1 MGIALRLEQLS
12 KTFGERDAA
21 VHAVD
26 AVSLTV
32 DEAEVVLIQGP
43 SGAGKTTL
51 LAMAGGLMR
60 PSAGRVYL
68 GDTELTALTER
79 ELPAVRLRKIGFIFQ
94 SANLLAN
101 LTAAENIQIV
111 MEAAGLRRRD
121 AKKRADDLLD
131 RLRLKHRSDRLPDKL
146 SGGERQRV
154 AIARALANDAALL
167 LADEPTA
174 NLDSRAGYQLM
185 HTLENLAKEHGKTVV
200 AVTHDH
206 RIEDVA
212 DRVVWLE
219 DGHLSDRRPELNE
232 TATDPVCGM
241 TIDPSRAAG
250 SRQRGG
256 HTLFFCSD
264 ICLDRFD
271 SRPDAFAP

>member
-12 KTFGERDAA
+12 KTFGERGAA

-32 DEAEVVLIQGP
+32 DDAEILLIQGP

-68 GDTELTALTER
+68 GDTDLTALTER

-121 AKKRADDLLD
+121 AKQCADDLLD
-131 RLRLKHRSDRLPDKL
+131 RLRLKHRYDRLLDKL
-146 SGGERQRV
+146 SRGERQRV
-154 AIARALANDAALL
+154 AIARTLANDAALL

-174 NLDSRAGYQLM
+174 NLDSRAGYQR
-185 HTLENLAKEHGKTVV
+185 HTLENLAEGT
-200 AVTHDH
+200 
-206 RIEDVA
+206 R
-212 DRVVWLE
+212 
-219 DGHLSDRRPELNE
+219 
-232 TATDPVCGM
+232 
-241 TIDPSRAAG
+241 
-250 SRQRGG
+250 
-256 HTLFFCSD
+256 
-264 ICLDRFD
+264 
-271 SRPDAFAP
+271 